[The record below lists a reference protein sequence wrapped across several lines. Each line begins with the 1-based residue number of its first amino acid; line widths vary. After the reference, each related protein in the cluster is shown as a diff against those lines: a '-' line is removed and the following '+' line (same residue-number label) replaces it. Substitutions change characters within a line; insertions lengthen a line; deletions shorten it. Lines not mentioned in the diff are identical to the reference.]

1 MALWEGKTSFR
12 KLVETEFPEFGRS
25 EVRWWFRK
33 TGKIYAPV
41 RLRSSD
47 NLAFHRQIIRIFR
60 ATKPHQTDFQAS
72 CQTSPSFVQSL
83 VLRAKTRKIYPAERK
98 KKQNR
103 FIFLSFPPPFVDI
116 RVSVSFPRVQIEERG
131 KAATEEVEVVT
142 RSRELQPRLPG
153 GRLPF
158 NSSRN
163 AVDQAWSRYFYL
175 FIFITLPPAPQK
187 IGEKFRTE
195 FKFNKLA
202 CYCRVCRV
210 SVRYR
215 DFHYPWNWFTI
226 IWGYTHALP
235 TGSLLIGY
243 FPVNFSN
250 ESILCPCGCQC
261 LNEPVNSV
269 SKGLPWSRNKG
280 EDKQNIQQ
288 RDSQRCEKS

>member
-1 MALWEGKTSFR
+1 MHLCVSEAATISRFTDKLFGYFERRNLIKPIFKPRAKLLPLSSSPLFLELKLEKSIQLRGRRNRIVSFSSR
-12 KLVETEFPEFGRS
+12 SLLPSSIFVFPW
-25 EVRWWFRK
+25 V
-33 TGKIYAPV
+33 
-41 RLRSSD
+41 
-47 NLAFHRQIIRIFR
+47 FR
-60 ATKPHQTDFQAS
+60 ACKSKKGERQ
-72 CQTSPSFVQSL
+72 
-83 VLRAKTRKIYPAERK
+83 RRK
-98 KKQNR
+98 KWKWWHGLVNSSHDFR
-103 FIFLSFPPPFVDI
+103 AADCPSTRREKPWIKRGADIFIFVFLLHF
-116 RVSVSFPRVQIEERG
+116 
-131 KAATEEVEVVT
+131 
-142 RSRELQPRLPG
+142 
-153 GRLPF
+153 
-158 NSSRN
+158 
-163 AVDQAWSRYFYL
+163 
-175 FIFITLPPAPQK
+175 LPPPQK